1 MANDRDGVF
10 QKNTELLKQIRQPLM
25 RWFDENARVLPWRE
39 HPCTDGDGGGLP
51 CINGASGGHL
61 PDRAYAVWVSEIM
74 LQQTRVEAV
83 KPYYARFM
91 EALPDIRTLA
101 ECPEDRLLK
110 LWEGL
115 GYYSRVRNMQKAAR
129 VVMTEY
135 DGRLPEEFEKLVK
148 LPGIGSYT
156 AGAIASIAYGQAVPA
171 VDGNVLRVLS
181 RIVENEEDISKQSV
195 KKDAEEALKAVM
207 PCNSR
212 NQSDVQ
218 GYSQLRTTQSRTT
231 QSLWGS
237 KNLPGTFNQSLMELG
252 ALICV
257 PNGFPACERCPVRL
271 LCRAACDGRQT
282 EYPVKAKKKPRRI
295 EERTVLVI
303 RDSEHTALRR
313 RSPHGLLAGLYELP
327 NWEGYLTRE
336 EALLRVS
343 EIGFSPIRI
352 RPLPEA
358 KHIFSHVEW
367 HMIGYLVQ
375 VEDREEPI
383 KTLDQDKCDTFF
395 IEPEAIQR
403 VYSIPSAFAVY
414 QRFIN
419 G

>member
-39 HPCTDGDGGGLP
+39 HPCINGAGGERSCIDGTGREYS
-51 CINGASGGHL
+51 CINGAGGEHL

-101 ECPEDRLLK
+101 DCPEDRLLK

-115 GYYSRVRNMQKAAR
+115 GYYSRVRNMQKAAH
-129 VVMTEY
+129 VVVAEY

-212 NQSDVQ
+212 NGSDAQ
-218 GYSQLRTTQSRTT
+218 DNQQAEDLQTQRLSGNFPGAQRLSR
-231 QSLWGS
+231 
-237 KNLPGTFNQSLMELG
+237 NLPGTFNQSLMELG

-257 PNGFPACERCPVRL
+257 PNGFPACERCPVSH
-271 LCRAACDGRQT
+271 LCRAACDGHQT
-282 EYPVKAKKKPRRI
+282 EYPVKAKKEAAPHRRAHGACDPRQQSCGSAPPAAA
-295 EERTVLVI
+295 RT
-303 RDSEHTALRR
+303 SG
-313 RSPHGLLAGLYELP
+313 RS
-327 NWEGYLTRE
+327 
-336 EALLRVS
+336 V
-343 EIGFSPIRI
+343 
-352 RPLPEA
+352 
-358 KHIFSHVEW
+358 
-367 HMIGYLVQ
+367 
-375 VEDREEPI
+375 
-383 KTLDQDKCDTFF
+383 
-395 IEPEAIQR
+395 
-403 VYSIPSAFAVY
+403 
-414 QRFIN
+414 
-419 G
+419 

>member
-1 MANDRDGVF
+1 MKANDRVGAF
-10 QKNTELLKQIRQPLM
+10 QRNKELLRQIQEPLM

-39 HPCTDGDGGGLP
+39 HPCIDGV
-51 CINGASGGHL
+51 SEEHL

-91 EALPDIRTLA
+91 EALPDIRSLA
-101 ECPEDRLLK
+101 DCPEDRLLK

-129 VVMTEY
+129 MVMEEY
-135 DGRLPEEFEKLVK
+135 GGRLPDKWEELMK

-181 RIVENEEDISKQSV
+181 RIVENEEDIAKQAV
-195 KKDAEEALKAVM
+195 KMDAEEALQAVM
-207 PCNSR
+207 PRNLRNGSDAQDDQKTEEAQTQQLSR
-212 NQSDVQ
+212 
-218 GYSQLRTTQSRTT
+218 
-231 QSLWGS
+231 
-237 KNLPGTFNQSLMELG
+237 NLPGTFNQSLMELG

-257 PNGFPACERCPVRL
+257 PNGFPACEHCPVRP
-271 LCRAACDGRQT
+271 LCRAAVDGCQT
-282 EYPVKAKKKPRRI
+282 DYPVKAKKKPRRI

-303 RDSEHTALRR
+303 RDSSHAALHRR
-313 RSPHGLLAGLYELP
+313 PSHGLLAGLYELP
-327 NWEGYLTRE
+327 NREGHLTQE
-336 EALLRVS
+336 EALLCVEES
-343 EIGFSPIRI
+343 GFSPIRI

-367 HMIGYLVQ
+367 HMTGYFVLV
-375 VEDREEPI
+375 EECENPAEAGN
-383 KTLDQDKCDTFF
+383 KDGGMFF
-395 IEPEAIQR
+395 LEPETIR
-403 VYSIPSAFAVY
+403 REYSIPSAFAAY
-414 QRFIN
+414 MQELLKMI
-419 G
+419 